1 MFIGNQREQLQ
12 EEPAQSLPPLSKQ
25 RLETGREG
33 VARERQLLAPPKYG
47 LWVEPRWQCEIDI
60 ARDLQVFCWPPP
72 AAAANSDRL
81 PHRLRPAPRA
91 RSQRQHI
98 ITICHA
104 MRAGDLWVDFDKLL
118 RLSILCGC
126 CIGIEC
132 LGTRRS
138 QGSAHVQA
146 ADQNAQRPRF
156 EWAVVLLVL
165 VTSDA
170 DARLVPALH
179 GARRI

>member
-1 MFIGNQREQLQ
+1 MQ
-12 EEPAQSLPPLSKQ
+12 
-25 RLETGREG
+25 
-33 VARERQLLAPPKYG
+33 ARKDIAL
-47 LWVEPRWQCEIDI
+47 ISDI

-138 QGSAHVQA
+138 QESAHVQA
-146 ADQNAQRPRF
+146 ADQSVQSPRVAG
-156 EWAVVLLVL
+156 AVFLL
-165 VTSDA
+165 TPQSCRQD
-170 DARLVPALH
+170 R
-179 GARRI
+179 GAVGGAVGAGMRFDSLAFSFCSGPSAWMCIYCL

>member
-104 MRAGDLWVDFDKLL
+104 MRAGDLWVDFHKLL
-118 RLSILCGC
+118 RLPGAV
-126 CIGIEC
+126 GAA
-132 LGTRRS
+132 LGSSAWAPDAHRRVHTCKQRIRVYRVHAS
-138 QGSAHVQA
+138 QGPWSC
-146 ADQNAQRPRF
+146 
-156 EWAVVLLVL
+156 
-165 VTSDA
+165 
-170 DARLVPALH
+170 
-179 GARRI
+179 

>member
-1 MFIGNQREQLQ
+1 MQ
-12 EEPAQSLPPLSKQ
+12 
-25 RLETGREG
+25 
-33 VARERQLLAPPKYG
+33 ARKDIAL
-47 LWVEPRWQCEIDI
+47 ISDI